1 VRKNSDVEVSEG
13 RIPFRQG
20 ETWYRSIAAER
31 HSGLAPLLC
40 LHGGPGANWLHVK
53 PYEVLA
59 DERQVV
65 FYDQLGS
72 GNSGLTEPHD
82 TSMWTPELFVEEVD
96 VVREALGLDRVHILG
111 HSWGGML
118 GMQYAAGRPE
128 GLVSLI
134 VESSP
139 ASVPDWMPEIAR
151 LRSELPPE
159 VEATLRRHEEAGTTD
174 DPEYEEAVMVFYNR
188 HLCRAD
194 PWPDWLNECFKALDA
209 NPEVYH
215 SMNGPSEFHVIG
227 TIKDWDITDRLAQ
240 IEVPTLVFGGRYDE
254 VTPAITEAAARAI
267 PGSEYVVM
275 EESSHMAQAEQPEET
290 LALVRGF
297 LTRVEAAAAA

>member
-1 VRKNSDVEVSEG
+1 MAEG
-13 RIPFRQG
+13 RIPFSIG
-20 ETWYRSIAAER
+20 ETWYRSVAPEQDEGR
-31 HSGLAPLLC
+31 VPLLC
-40 LHGGPGANWLHVK
+40 LHGGPGANWLHMK

-59 DERQVV
+59 DERGVV
-65 FYDQLGS
+65 FYDQLGA
-72 GNSGLTEPHD
+72 GNSVVAEPHD
-82 TSMWTPELFVEEVD
+82 PAMWTPELYVEEVD
-96 VVREALGLDRVHILG
+96 AVRDALGLERVHVFG

-118 GMQYAAGRPE
+118 GMQYAAARPE

-139 ASVPDWMPEIAR
+139 PSVPAWMPEIAR

-159 VEATLRRHEEAGTTD
+159 VEATLREHEEAGTTD
-174 DPEYEEAVMVFYNR
+174 SPEYEEAVMVFYRR

-194 PWPDWLNECFKALDA
+194 PWPDWLVECFALLDA

-227 TIKDWDITDRLAQ
+227 TIKDWDITDRLGQ
-240 IEVPTLVFGGRYDE
+240 ITVPTLIFSGRYDE
-254 VTPAITEAAARAI
+254 VTPASTEMAHRAI

-290 LALVRGF
+290 LALVRDF
-297 LTRVEAAAAA
+297 LSRAEA

>member
-1 VRKNSDVEVSEG
+1 VAEG
-13 RIPFRQG
+13 RIPFSIG
-20 ETWYRSIAAER
+20 ETWYRSVAPEQDEGR
-31 HSGLAPLLC
+31 VPLLC
-40 LHGGPGANWLHVK
+40 LHGGPGANWLHMK

-59 DERQVV
+59 DERGVV
-65 FYDQLGS
+65 FYDQLGA
-72 GNSGLTEPHD
+72 GNSVVAEPHD
-82 TSMWTPELFVEEVD
+82 PAMWTPELYVEEVD
-96 VVREALGLDRVHILG
+96 AVRDALGLERVHVFG

-118 GMQYAAGRPE
+118 GMQYAAARPE

-139 ASVPDWMPEIAR
+139 PSVPAWMPEIAR

-159 VEATLRRHEEAGTTD
+159 VEATLREHEEAGTTD
-174 DPEYEEAVMVFYNR
+174 SPEYEEAVMVFYRR

-194 PWPDWLNECFKALDA
+194 PWPDWLVECFALLDA

-227 TIKDWDITDRLAQ
+227 TIKDWDITDRLGQ
-240 IEVPTLVFGGRYDE
+240 ITVPTLIFSGRYDE
-254 VTPAITEAAARAI
+254 VTPASTEMAHRAI

-290 LALVRGF
+290 LALVRDF
-297 LTRVEAAAAA
+297 LSRAEA

>member
-1 VRKNSDVEVSEG
+1 MAVDERVAEG
-13 RIPFRQG
+13 HVPFSIGR
-20 ETWYRSIAAER
+20 TWYRSVAAER
-31 HSGLAPLLC
+31 DEGRVPLLC
-40 LHGGPGANWLHVK
+40 LHGGPGANWLHLK
-53 PYEVLA
+53 PYEALA

-65 FYDQLGS
+65 FYDQLGA
-72 GNSGLTEPHD
+72 GNSAVAEPHD
-82 TSMWTPELFVEEVD
+82 PAMWTPELYVEEVD
-96 VVREALGLDRVHILG
+96 SVRTALGLDRVHLLG

-139 ASVPDWMPEIAR
+139 PSVPAWMPEVAR

-159 VEATLRRHEEAGTTD
+159 VEATLREHEEAGTTD
-174 DPEYEEAVMVFYNR
+174 SPEYEEAVMVFYQR
-188 HLCRAD
+188 HLCRTD
-194 PWPDWLNECFKALDA
+194 PWPDWLVECFQALDA

-227 TIKDWDITDRLAQ
+227 TIKYWDITDRLGQ
-240 IEVPTLVFGGRYDE
+240 IDVPTLVFSGRYDE
-254 VTPAITEAAARAI
+254 VTPVTTEAAHRAI

-290 LALVRGF
+290 LELVRGF
-297 LTRVEAAAAA
+297 LSRVEAA